1 MSFKSRRTE
10 FKLSIIDSD
19 PNQSENPEETHP
31 KQTSQDDLMSK

>member
-1 MSFKSRRTE
+1 MSFKTRRTE

-19 PNQSENPEETHP
+19 PNQSEIPEKHP